1 VRHWRH
7 GDHNSNAI
15 EYDTWGPIDR
25 DSGKEERGKWMN
37 GGVSASGPQGAR
49 RERKAEEG
57 ALLHEGPASQWLAC
71 VCEAWS
77 PGPTCRRLFPVMGH
91 AEVNR
96 SWAQKGLVGP

>member
-1 VRHWRH
+1 
-7 GDHNSNAI
+7 
-15 EYDTWGPIDR
+15 
-25 DSGKEERGKWMN
+25 MN
-37 GGVSASGPQGAR
+37 GGVSASGPQGTR